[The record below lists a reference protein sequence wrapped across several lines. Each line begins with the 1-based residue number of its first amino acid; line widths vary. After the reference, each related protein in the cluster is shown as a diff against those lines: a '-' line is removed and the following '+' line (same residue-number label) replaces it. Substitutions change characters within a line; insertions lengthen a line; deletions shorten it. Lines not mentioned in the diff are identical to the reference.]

1 MQQLRGDTRSRHQ
14 RCTKHPR
21 PRTCGSRR
29 RNPRPLGRGG
39 RQKFYTDLAEERYHV
54 LNITTSSSVLN
65 VVKVSQSGT
74 GYGNAPG
81 VVFKDGKWILATY
94 YNYFGMDQESS
105 FTGTVTLDI
114 VTSTGT
120 FRVVTPSLTIH
131 YAYL

>member
-1 MQQLRGDTRSRHQ
+1 MTINTGAAGNKTVTVTGTGAASA
-14 RCTKHPR
+14 T
-21 PRTCGSRR
+21 GSITTTV
-29 RNPRPLGRGG
+29 NY
-39 RQKFYTDLAEERYHV
+39 KFYTDLAEERYHV